1 VLYNGKAEWRAPVDV
16 TDCFLDPPDGL
27 EPYRPALQY
36 LLLDER
42 RLQQHP
48 LVEVRNFVD
57 AVFRMEASKTLPDV
71 RAVTDAL
78 KELLRAP
85 ELESLRQVFNQW
97 IKALLRRRAEPTMIG
112 EINAINDIFEEFT
125 MLAER
130 ETWFDGAR
138 AEGLQKGL
146 QQGLQQGEATLLT
159 RQLTRRF
166 GPLSPQVEARLRKAD
181 SAQLEAWFD
190 ASFDAQSLTDISGL
204 TDGH

>member
-1 VLYNGKAEWRAPVDV
+1 
-16 TDCFLDPPDGL
+16 
-27 EPYRPALQY
+27 

-48 LVEVRNFVD
+48 LIEVRNFVD

-85 ELESLRQVFNQW
+85 GLESLRQVFNQW

-138 AEGLQKGL
+138 AEGLQQGL
-146 QQGLQQGEATLLT
+146 QQGLQEGIQKGLQKGEATLLT